1 MDCCGRSKLE
11 PAFSPT
17 RPTERGSLSEPEEAS
32 HGPRSS
38 TQTRADCSS
47 AWPPPASSSVVSAK
61 LARLRAGLN
70 SLAVVMPCS
79 LDGVGFEHQTGV
91 LSGPQKR
98 QNIVGTE

>member
-1 MDCCGRSKLE
+1 MDCCGGSNLE

-38 TQTRADCSS
+38 RHRRANCSS
-47 AWPPPASSSVVSAK
+47 ASPPPASSSVVSAK
-61 LARLRAGLN
+61 LARLRAVLN

-79 LDGVGFEHQTGV
+79 LDGVGFEQQSGV
-91 LSGPQKR
+91 LRASQKPEHSG
-98 QNIVGTE
+98 N